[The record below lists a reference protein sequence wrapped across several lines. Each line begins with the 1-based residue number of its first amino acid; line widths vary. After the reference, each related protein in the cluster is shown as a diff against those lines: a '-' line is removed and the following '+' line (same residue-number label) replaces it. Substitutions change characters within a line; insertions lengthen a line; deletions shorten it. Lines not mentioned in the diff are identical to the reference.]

1 MKIIKNLLLSIFNN
15 VGDSENNSIMI
26 VKNEADLR
34 KLIED
39 AQQSKLNPMAFSGTI
54 PFCLHGKTDSG
65 LGIDEDNIIGTLCN
79 FNILKS
85 QASEETQTIFYV
97 TADVMIDE
105 NYYMLLSSGITPVE
119 GGQFNTLQS
128 DMVSFGLKG
137 INSTV
142 GQNIDE
148 VMQIITFDL
157 ILNTGRKTEAP
168 IIDNSTASI
177 ETAVAGDLD
186 AEVVLPGVV
195 VDTAPI
201 PEKKK
206 TIRAPRTTNKNPK
219 EKEKNLLD

>member
-1 MKIIKNLLLSIFNN
+1 MKLIKNLLLAVFNN
-15 VGDSENNSIMI
+15 TNDAERNKVMVVRS
-26 VKNEADLR
+26 EADLG
-34 KLIED
+34 KLIKD

-54 PFCLHGKTDSG
+54 PFCLHGKVDSG

-105 NYYMLLSSGITPVE
+105 NYYMLLSSAITPVE
-119 GGQFNTLQS
+119 GGQFNALQS

-148 VMQIITFDL
+148 IMQIITFDL

-177 ETAVAGDLD
+177 ETAAAGDLD

-195 VDTAPI
+195 VDTIAPVVE
-201 PEKKK
+201 EKKK
-206 TIRAPRTTNKNPK
+206 TTRAPRNTNKP
-219 EKEKNLLD
+219 KEKNLLD

>member
-1 MKIIKNLLLSIFNN
+1 MKLIKSLLLAVFNN
-15 VGDSENNSIMI
+15 TNDAERSKVMVVRS
-26 VKNEADLR
+26 EADLG
-34 KLIED
+34 KLIKD

-54 PFCLHGKTDSG
+54 PFCLHGKVDSG

-105 NYYMLLSSGITPVE
+105 NYYMLLSSAITPVE
-119 GGQFNTLQS
+119 GGQFNALQS

-148 VMQIITFDL
+148 IMQIITFDL

-177 ETAVAGDLD
+177 ETAAAGDLD
-186 AEVVLPGVV
+186 AEVILPGVV
-195 VDTAPI
+195 VDAVAPVVE
-201 PEKKK
+201 EKKK
-206 TIRAPRTTNKNPK
+206 TTRAPRNTNKA
-219 EKEKNLLD
+219 KEKNLLD